1 MRVCACVCVAALECQ
16 MPFHSSFSLSPSLSS
31 LPSSFSSILARL
43 SRRVSSY
50 QVVSDDNHHY
60 QRRHH
65 HHRRRRRR
73 RGGGGG
79 GQRGG
84 STESLFISSSSFT
97 LSPPRLVNPSSV
109 IIISLLLLLLLFV
122 SNLHTAQALSPRLPS
137 PAADHNNDPSL
148 NEYNIF
154 IENLNRTLN
163 SIYSTSSIISSTK
176 KSLLSSNP
184 EYDFVQFMQYSAEA
198 GSGLSFNYVGDQQSP
213 EEESMRSE
221 TIFYPSDVTNNKATR
236 NANSGGQCYG
246 DMCIDG
252 IFKWHRSKVKNIY
265 VGGIFPMVY
274 YITYIIRFYQYV
286 YELLP

>member
-1 MRVCACVCVAALECQ
+1 MCAVALVFQ
-16 MPFHSSFSLSPSLSS
+16 MPSFSLSSSLSS
-31 LPSSFSSILARL
+31 LPSSFSSILVRL
-43 SRRVSSY
+43 SRRASSY
-50 QVVSDDNHHY
+50 QVVSDENHHY
-60 QRRHH
+60 QRRRHH

-73 RGGGGG
+73 RGGGSVGVGSGDGGG
-79 GQRGG
+79 GQRRDF
-84 STESLFISSSSFT
+84 TESLFITSSTFT

-109 IIISLLLLLLLFV
+109 IIISLLLLLLFV
-122 SNLHTAQALSPRLPS
+122 SNHHTAQALSPRLPS

-154 IENLNRTLN
+154 LENLNRTLN
-163 SIYSTSSIISSTK
+163 SIYSTSSTRSSPKTP
-176 KSLLSSNP
+176 LLSSNP

-198 GSGLSFNYVGDQQSP
+198 GSGLSFNYVGGEQSR
-213 EEESMRSE
+213 EEDSMRSE

-274 YITYIIRFYQYV
+274 YTI
-286 YELLP
+286 